1 MWHRDYDQEL
11 LKLIKSKFTPM
22 VEDADGDDAPIET
35 PNHMKVIRPFL
46 KSEYDQYMKSL
57 PPGDKAFV
65 MSVIH
70 NIDAWDYDVWSVQD
84 FANRGALFYTAY
96 ALFMRWDFLRK
107 FNMDEE
113 IAINFISQIEA
124 GYHPNPYHNSMH
136 GGDVMQI
143 LHYILSPG
151 GLKETAQLTDEDL
164 LAAIIAG
171 MIHDYDHP
179 GLNNNFHVKV
189 QSYLATLYNNR
200 SILENHHCAE
210 VFELMKNPRLNI
222 LGGMTDS
229 QRRDI
234 RETIIEMVLWT
245 DMGLHAKIFGQW
257 KRRISQDHDLYKRKD
272 DQRLVLSMAIK
283 MADINNCGRPE
294 NLYLKWTTKLS
305 EEFFLQGDNE
315 RARGDPVS
323 PFMDRFFPSMAKSQV
338 AFMNYV
344 VIPMFESISDYLPAM
359 HFSVDRCEQNKSYWA
374 SNDDSI

>member
-1 MWHRDYDQEL
+1 M
-11 LKLIKSKFTPM
+11 SS
-22 VEDADGDDAPIET
+22 
-35 PNHMKVIRPFL
+35 RPFSISPWAL
-46 KSEYDQYMKSL
+46 YHTLSCYRCSSL
-57 PPGDKAFV
+57 
-65 MSVIH
+65 
-70 NIDAWDYDVWSVQD
+70 
-84 FANRGALFYTAY
+84 L
-96 ALFMRWDFLRK
+96 
-107 FNMDEE
+107 
-113 IAINFISQIEA
+113 
-124 GYHPNPYHNSMH
+124 
-136 GGDVMQI
+136 
-143 LHYILSPG
+143 LSAPS
-151 GLKETAQLTDEDL
+151 
-164 LAAIIAG
+164 
-171 MIHDYDHP
+171 P

-305 EEFFLQGDNE
+305 EEFFLQVLSPSLPGALHSSTFSGSVFFRNLIDKHPFKNAWLVRGKA
-315 RARGDPVS
+315 RACG
-323 PFMDRFFPSMAKSQV
+323 
-338 AFMNYV
+338 N
-344 VIPMFESISDYLPAM
+344 LPTAV
-359 HFSVDRCEQNKSYWA
+359 HGEPTAVN
-374 SNDDSI
+374 

>member
-1 MWHRDYDQEL
+1 MDPDAIDDEAPIEPDFNGCLGRIPLVHECGMWHRDYDQEL

-179 GLNNNFHVKV
+179 G
-189 QSYLATLYNNR
+189 
-200 SILENHHCAE
+200 ILH
-210 VFELMKNPRLNI
+210 
-222 LGGMTDS
+222 
-229 QRRDI
+229 RR
-234 RETIIEMVLWT
+234 
-245 DMGLHAKIFGQW
+245 A
-257 KRRISQDHDLYKRKD
+257 
-272 DQRLVLSMAIK
+272 
-283 MADINNCGRPE
+283 
-294 NLYLKWTTKLS
+294 
-305 EEFFLQGDNE
+305 
-315 RARGDPVS
+315 
-323 PFMDRFFPSMAKSQV
+323 
-338 AFMNYV
+338 
-344 VIPMFESISDYLPAM
+344 
-359 HFSVDRCEQNKSYWA
+359 
-374 SNDDSI
+374 